1 MAYLK
6 EELKT
11 ANEQIVVI
19 FRGEKYEL
27 EDERSLV
34 TVTYQADDSEEYK
47 EETDPDILVNI
58 IDVKGSIHI
67 GDAEGGF
74 FMHVQFDT
82 SKISWDIKC
91 SRVYWRVSGLIFPHA
106 IEINLDKMEM
116 LIRFDVFS

>member
-58 IDVKGSIHI
+58 ID

>member
-82 SKISWDIKC
+82 SKISWNIKC
-91 SRVYWRVSGLIFPHA
+91 GRVLWRVSGLIFPHV
-106 IEINLDKMEM
+106 IEITLDKMEM